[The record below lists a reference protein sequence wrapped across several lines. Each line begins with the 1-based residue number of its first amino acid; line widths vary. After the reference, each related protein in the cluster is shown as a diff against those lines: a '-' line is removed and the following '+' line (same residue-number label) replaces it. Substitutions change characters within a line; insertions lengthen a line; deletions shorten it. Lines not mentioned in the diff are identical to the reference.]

1 MAANAAPGFL
11 ERQFK
16 LSRLGTNVQTEI
28 IAGLTTFMVMSY
40 IIAVN
45 PATLTFNGTGDLSVK
60 QVATVTCLV
69 AGVMSIIM
77 GLYTNRAIALA
88 PGLGINA
95 IVAYTLVGSMGLS
108 FPEAM
113 GVIVTEGILITLL
126 VLTGVRKYVLEMV
139 PMVLKKAISVGIG
152 LFILLLGLKNAGVI
166 RFHSGAFDE
175 TGAPMEVGTYSG
187 RLDLAPLNT
196 WPIFVSMI
204 GLLVIIVLMARNV
217 KAAIFWGIVISTVAA
232 FIVPG
237 DVTSMPSNP
246 FSGPDFSL
254 VGDFSFNYWTKL
266 GALTSILVVISIML
280 SDFFD
285 TMGTLIGVGSQADYL
300 DERGEFPEADK
311 PLLVDSV
318 AAAAGGMVSASSAT
332 SYIESAAGVSVGGRS
347 GLVVVV
353 TGVLFLLALPFVAL
367 IEAIPGVA
375 TAPALIV
382 VGLLMM
388 SVLSEDEGV
397 DQNGEKRGIDFG
409 NIEDSFPVAL
419 TMLVM
424 PFTFNITYGIGAGF
438 VSYVLIKVARG
449 KAGQV
454 NPAMYA
460 IAILFLLY
468 FLRWALFG
476 AEF

>member
-11 ERQFK
+11 EKQFK
-16 LSRLGTNVQTEI
+16 LTKLGTNIQTEL

-45 PATLTFNGTGDLSVK
+45 PATLAFNGDLTVT

-113 GVIVTEGILITLL
+113 GVIVTEGVVITLL
-126 VLTGVRKYVLEMV
+126 VLTGIRQYVLEMV
-139 PMVLKKAISVGIG
+139 PIILKKAISVGIG

-166 RFHSGAFDE
+166 AFHSGDFE
-175 TGAPMEVGTYSG
+175 SEMGTYTG
-187 RLDLAPLNT
+187 RLDIAPLNS
-196 WPIFVSMI
+196 WPIFVSML
-204 GLLVIIVLMARNV
+204 GLLVIVVLMARNV
-217 KAAIFWGIVISTVAA
+217 KAAIFWGIVVATVAA

-237 DVTSMPSNP
+237 DVTSMPSEP
-246 FSGPDFSL
+246 FKGPDFSL
-254 VGDFSFNYWTKL
+254 VGDISFGYWGKL

-285 TMGTLIGVGSQADYL
+285 TMGTLIGVGSQAGYL
-300 DERGEFPEADK
+300 DENGEFPDAEK

-318 AAAAGGMVSASSAT
+318 AAAAGGFVSASSAT

-347 GLVVVV
+347 GLVVVF
-353 TGVLFLLALPFVAL
+353 TGILFLLALPFVAL
-367 IEAIPGVA
+367 VEAIPGAA

-388 SVLSEDEGV
+388 NVLSDDEGV
-397 DQNGEKRGIDFG
+397 DKHGQKRGIDFS
-409 NIEDSFPVAL
+409 NMEDSFPVAL

-449 KAGQV
+449 KAAQV
-454 NPAMYA
+454 NPAMYV

-476 AEF
+476 ADF